1 MKKFKNSFFYI
12 FILVFFSGIIYYI
25 LKLGKG
31 IELGKVSNEVI
42 VRHHYLQEFIASI
55 KHNIFHPLAIL
66 LAQIVTIILVARFF
80 GWICAGFVFG
90 INAWQLASYSRLILK
105 NLFISCW

>member
-1 MKKFKNSFFYI
+1 M
-12 FILVFFSGIIYYI
+12 
-25 LKLGKG
+25 
-31 IELGKVSNEVI
+31 GKVSNEVI

-80 GWICAGFVFG
+80 GWICRKIGQPTVIGEMLAGIALGPSLFG
-90 INAWQLASYSRLILK
+90 DYFPELFSTLFPKESIVNLK
-105 NLFISCW
+105 F